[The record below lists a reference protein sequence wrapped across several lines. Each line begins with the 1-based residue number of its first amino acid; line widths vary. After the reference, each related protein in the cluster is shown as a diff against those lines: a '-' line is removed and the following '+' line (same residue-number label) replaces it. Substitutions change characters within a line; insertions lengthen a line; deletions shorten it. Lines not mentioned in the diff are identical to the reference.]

1 MDDTQRREL
10 LRIARSA
17 IETELSERL
26 GKTEI
31 AQLSGLTPA
40 ENQSGAFVTLR
51 RDKRLRGC
59 MGTFAPEGTLG
70 QTVDRVARLACR
82 DPRFE
87 TQPVT
92 LGELPRLTIE
102 VSVLGPLEHT
112 TDPGSLRVG
121 TDGVLVRRGEA
132 SGCFL
137 PHVATETGWDA
148 EEFLNKC
155 CSMKAGL
162 PEDAWRQPGTDVYLF
177 TADMFGEAGAEP

>member
-1 MDDTQRREL
+1 MDDTQRRAL

-17 IETELSERL
+17 IKSELSGRPEETESAR
-26 GKTEI
+26 
-31 AQLSGLTPA
+31 LSGLTAA

-51 RDKRLRGC
+51 RHQRLRGC
-59 MGTFAPEGTLG
+59 MGTFAPEGTLAE
-70 QTVDRVARLACR
+70 TVDRVARLACR

-92 LGELPRLTIE
+92 LGELRELTIE
-102 VSVLGPLEHT
+102 ISVLGPLEQT
-112 TDPGSLRVG
+112 EDPASLRVG
-121 TDGVLVRRGEA
+121 TDGVLIRRGEA

-162 PEDAWRQPGTDVYLF
+162 PEDSWRQPGTDAYLF
-177 TADMFGEAGAEP
+177 TADVFGEPGAEP